1 MSEAFD
7 SDLTNLM
14 SRALLQAL
22 GRLKTLGLVDGD
34 AAVASV
40 ILSKLIL
47 EATEAGERNE
57 ENLILFAI
65 GRFPAKGAEGGR
77 KFDR

>member
-7 SDLTNLM
+7 SDTTNLM
-14 SRALLQAL
+14 SRALHQAL
-22 GRLKTLGLVDGD
+22 SRLKTLGLVDGD
-34 AAVASV
+34 AAAAST

-47 EATEAGERNE
+47 EAAVSGERNE

-65 GRFPAKGAEGGR
+65 GRFPAKGAESGR
-77 KFDR
+77 KLD